1 MAIIMVIVVFF
12 AASVES
18 ASTASPVDAGNA
30 WAQQELAG
38 GEAFEDG
45 EYLVRFIDG
54 VGSSEVTGSLD
65 RIGMKIVKPIWFK
78 PSDAFPQGLTII
90 GEGL

>member
-1 MAIIMVIVVFF
+1 MAKARRPNWASMAIIMVIVVFF

-38 GEAFEDG
+38 EAVFHAG
-45 EYLVRFIDG
+45 GSPVVRLSD
-54 VGSSEVTGSLD
+54 VD
-65 RIGMKIVKPIWFK
+65 RKGYRVIGP
-78 PSDAFPQGLTII
+78 DAFARIEALR
-90 GEGL
+90 